1 MTNLDRLI
9 EAGVIPAEERDNISA
24 CNQEIIGTMTT
35 EEVDSVISIFDKV
48 GGRPFFEEM
57 YCHAAFF

>member
-9 EAGVIPAEERDNISA
+9 EAGVIPAEERDNISTENLA
-24 CNQEIIGTMTT
+24 IIGSMTSD
-35 EEVDSVISIFDKV
+35 EIDSVITIFEKV

>member
-9 EAGVIPAEERDNISA
+9 EAGVIPAEEKSNISTE
-24 CNQEIIGTMTT
+24 NLEIIGSMTSD
-35 EEVDSVISIFDKV
+35 EIGSVISIFEKV
-48 GGRPFFEEM
+48 GGRTFFEEM

>member
-9 EAGVIPAEERDNISA
+9 EVGVIPAEERDKISA
-24 CNQEIIGTMTT
+24 QNQEIIGTMTT
-35 EEVDSVISIFDKV
+35 EEVDSVISIFEKV
-48 GGRPFFEEM
+48 GGSSFFEEM